1 MIEIILLGI
10 NHKTAPVEIREL
22 LTVSKEEAAAML
34 DAIKESASVNEVVL
48 FSTCNRVEI
57 LMTAGDKADAIE
69 TVQRQLSRFKNVPVS
84 RFQQSIYIYE
94 GDEAVRHI
102 FRVASS
108 LDSMMVGEPQILG
121 QIKDAYFTATKRKS
135 SGVILNRLLHRTFF
149 AAKRVRTE
157 TGIGDHAVSI
167 SYAAVEL
174 ARKIFGLLE
183 GKKVLLD
190 RSRRDGRTGC

>member
-1 MIEIILLGI
+1 MTFYETIKYDRFVKNKDMSEIILLGL
-10 NHKTAPVEIREL
+10 NHRTAPVEIRERL
-22 LTVSKEEAAAML
+22 AVSKEEAAAML
-34 DAIKESASVNEVVL
+34 DAIKKSASVNEVVL

-57 LMTAGDKADAIE
+57 LMAAGDKEDAVE
-69 TVQRQLSRFKNVPVS
+69 TAKRHLSEFKKVPLS
-84 RFQQSIYIYE
+84 QFQDSIYVHE

-121 QIKDAYFTATKRKS
+121 QIKEAYFTATKRKT

-149 AAKRVRTE
+149 TAKRIRTE

-167 SYAAVEL
+167 SYAALEL
-174 ARKIFGLLE
+174 A
-183 GKKVLLD
+183 
-190 RSRRDGRTGC
+190 